1 MKWLMIILSIIF
13 VMTTISATTFGYNY
27 LDNQDVGASAETN
40 YSEVG
45 VNDSFY
51 LRGLSPQEVADLRVV
66 EINDTQFET
75 GEPITIKTS
84 WLESFVNALSKWA
97 NYWTKTENINATG
110 YNITA
115 DYLVGDGSQLTNLPS
130 SGGDYPPERTP
141 MSGFL
146 YTLPGWTILT
156 QSTQASLNHLYYI
169 PIWVDRTRTYDQIMV
184 QVTAAGAGGT
194 RMGIYT
200 SVADRPHTLIEDF
213 GTVLT
218 NTTGT
223 KKITINLT
231 LDRGQYYLA
240 WVGNA
245 STTYR
250 CAGTTSF
257 PNIQMY
263 RVNDGSLVLSG
274 DAVWMIANQQALVGS
289 GFPANAIAPN
299 TADTFSRMILLM
311 REKL

>member
-1 MKWLMIILSIIF
+1 MENDETFALIGIIALPVSIFALILF
-13 VMTTISATTFGYNY
+13 FTITDYNF
-27 LDNQDVGASAETN
+27 
-40 YSEVG
+40 
-45 VNDSFY
+45 NDIQFS
-51 LRGLSPQEVADLRVV
+51 
-66 EINDTQFET
+66 INDTNVSINE
-75 GEPITIKTS
+75 S
-84 WLESFVNALSKWA
+84 WIISVLN
-97 NYWTKTENINATG
+97 
-110 YNITA
+110 
-115 DYLVGDGSQLTNLPS
+115 S

-184 QVTAAGAGGT
+184 QVTTAGATSATT

-274 DAVWMIANQQALVGS
+274 DAVWMIANQQALVDG
-289 GFPANAIAPN
+289 GFPENAVAPN
-299 TADTFSRMILLM
+299 TADTFSRIILLM